1 MPSASG
7 VIRGEEGSPEL
18 LIPDGDAGDGAQQ
31 WFVLEPRLD
40 AEWAWAGGW
49 GGGRERPQ
57 VEPIAGVVVWN
68 PGSSACSGK

>member
-7 VIRGEEGSPEL
+7 VTRGEEGSPEL

-49 GGGRERPQ
+49 GG
-57 VEPIAGVVVWN
+57 AG
-68 PGSSACSGK
+68 SGPRWSQ